1 MRVFAQAPAIPKGM
15 GFFGGASLSRLAP
28 TIGTDYAK
36 AADVLRVIAAGLH
49 AMPLPSPPTP
59 AAKPPQVPACRPP
72 RLSRHRQTEAARAW
86 ALTRLASW
94 PADRAPPSAVA
105 DWEAARIEIPGVARS
120 IMLRQRPPEWK
131 LSRGRRP
138 KSPKT

>member
-1 MRVFAQAPAIPKGM
+1 MIGA
-15 GFFGGASLSRLAP
+15 ASLLRAAEALAETAAAVRRLAP
-28 TIGTDYAK
+28 NA
-36 AADVLRVIAAGLH
+36 AADYDAAATALKIVAAGLQGL
-49 AMPLPSPPTP
+49 PLPSPPTP

-120 IMLRQRPPEWK
+120 IVRRQRPPEWQ
-131 LSRGRRP
+131 LGRGERP